1 MNAADIRG
9 LVVAALKNN
18 TDAGDRVYS
27 PRDWPTMD
35 EDFPVLLVQTPLDV
49 KHSLGRNAPQ
59 FTTVTTV
66 RITCRT
72 QAFDTE
78 EGNTGAQ
85 QSEIALETLREQ
97 IERSI
102 INSYEL
108 TRQIQQY
115 QQVRS
120 AVAVS
125 SEGSGHIGELTVEI
139 DVEYYQGP
147 EDFYP
152 VTTAPL
158 AGIDLAV
165 KMPDGTTQ
173 PGMIINLQE

>member
-72 QAFDTE
+72 
-78 EGNTGAQ
+78 
-85 QSEIALETLREQ
+85 
-97 IERSI
+97 
-102 INSYEL
+102 
-108 TRQIQQY
+108 
-115 QQVRS
+115 
-120 AVAVS
+120 
-125 SEGSGHIGELTVEI
+125 
-139 DVEYYQGP
+139 
-147 EDFYP
+147 
-152 VTTAPL
+152 
-158 AGIDLAV
+158 
-165 KMPDGTTQ
+165 
-173 PGMIINLQE
+173 